1 MDQVQVFAEDAKV
14 ATRAAGSQIINDLAK
29 ACPLL
34 VSGFGRSSR
43 FDQELPEGT
52 GDFSRENRSGRNL
65 LFGIR
70 EHAMG
75 AIVNGIGYY
84 GIFRPSGATFAV
96 FADYMLV
103 PFVSRH
109 SLACRYFMF
118 GHTTRS
124 G

>member
-1 MDQVQVFAEDAKV
+1 MS
-14 ATRAAGSQIINDLAK
+14 GSADLHGSTK
-29 ACPLL
+29 NYLK
-34 VSGFGRSSR
+34 
-43 FDQELPEGT
+43 EL

-96 FADYMLV
+96 FADYMRGSVRLSALV
-103 PFVSRH
+103 GLPIFHVWTHDSVGVGKTVPPTNRSRQPA
-109 SLACRYFMF
+109 ACA
-118 GHTTRS
+118 
-124 G
+124 